1 MYLVLEVDGR
11 VKVGDF
17 GVYRFAEH
25 FVFAVVDEFSHFLYV
40 LAIAFAANVLEHTDD
55 SVWGSE

>member
-1 MYLVLEVDGR
+1 MYLVLEINGR
-11 VKVGDF
+11 VEVGDF

-25 FVFAVVDEFSHFLYV
+25 FVFAVVDEFSHFLDV
-40 LAIAFAANVLEHTDD
+40 LAIAFAASVCERTDD